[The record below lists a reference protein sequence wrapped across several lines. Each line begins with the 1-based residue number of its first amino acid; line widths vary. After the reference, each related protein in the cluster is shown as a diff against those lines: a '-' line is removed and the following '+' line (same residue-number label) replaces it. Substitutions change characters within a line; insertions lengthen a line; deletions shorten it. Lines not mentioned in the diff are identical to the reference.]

1 MSHKKIALVTGANKG
16 IGFEVCRQL
25 AEKGFSVILTARD
38 ELRGKKA
45 TAKLASGKTEVIF
58 RQMDVTDETSIKTA
72 VKFVDHTFGRL
83 DVLVN
88 CAGIIVNSADSTK
101 AKLNEVKET
110 FETNFFGMFAV
121 SQAFIPLLKKSE
133 DARII
138 NFSSG
143 MGSLNDP
150 GGTHFAYRTS
160 KTAVNGLTAVMSVDL
175 TPHRIKVNCLCPG
188 WVRTDMGGK
197 GAPRS
202 VAEGADTAVWLATAE
217 NIPTGKI
224 FRDREQIEW

>member
-1 MSHKKIALVTGANKG
+1 MAERKIALVTGGNKG

-25 AEKGFSVILTARD
+25 AEKGFAVILTARD
-38 ELRGKKA
+38 EKKGKKA
-45 TAKLASGKTEVIF
+45 TSELASGKMEVIF
-58 RQMDVTDETSIKTA
+58 QQLDVSDANSIEQAKE
-72 VKFVDHTFGRL
+72 FVASTFGRL

-101 AKLNEVKET
+101 VKLEEVKET

-121 SQAFIPLLKKSE
+121 SQACIPLLKKSH

-143 MGSLNDP
+143 MGSLNEP

-175 TPHRIKVNCLCPG
+175 APHNIKVNCLCPG

-202 VAEGADTAVWLATAE
+202 VAEGADTAVWLATAD

-224 FRDREQIEW
+224 FQDRKQIEW